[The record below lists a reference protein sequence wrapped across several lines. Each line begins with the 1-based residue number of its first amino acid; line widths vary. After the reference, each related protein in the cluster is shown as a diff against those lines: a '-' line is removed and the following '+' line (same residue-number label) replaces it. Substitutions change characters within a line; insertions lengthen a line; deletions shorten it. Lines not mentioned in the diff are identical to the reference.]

1 MMPSADSLTELCR
14 LGRVGYTSRA
24 AGPEEGQFFL
34 QRKTG
39 GRKAEAESEAEAEAE
54 HDVEGRKRICLD
66 QMIIY
71 ASDLSKRLGR

>member
-1 MMPSADSLTELCR
+1 MMQSADSLTELCP

-39 GRKAEAESEAEAEAE
+39 GRKAEAEAEAEAE